1 MPPGHSI
8 PALSWQHLAALALLT
23 ILTAISIKL
32 ARRTINTP
40 REKIL
45 RRSLAT
51 LGLITFT
58 TSCIFYI
65 LPDRRDWSVS
75 LPIQMCDL
83 VALIAPLAILT
94 AARTLRTLLHFWG
107 FALCTQF
114 FFTPV
119 HAPGTTPFIIGWLL
133 HGGILL
139 LAITDAAG
147 LRYKPA
153 RRDLAFALIAG
164 TLYAAIMFTLN
175 RATGFNYGYVGPT
188 KPGTPT
194 IVDALGPYPLR
205 VLWIILIAATAL
217 CIVMLINTTL
227 RRAQKH

>member
-1 MPPGHSI
+1 M
-8 PALSWQHLAALALLT
+8 PALSWQHLTALTLLA

-32 ARRTINTP
+32 ARRTISTP
-40 REKIL
+40 REKIF

-58 TSCIFYI
+58 TSCIFYL
-65 LPDRRDWSVS
+65 LPERRDWSVS

-94 AARTLRTLLHFWG
+94 AARPLRTLLHFWG

-114 FFTPV
+114 FITPV
-119 HAPGTTPFIIGWLL
+119 HTPGTTPFIIGWLL
-133 HGGILL
+133 HAGILL

-153 RRDLAFALIAG
+153 KRDLAFAIFAG
-164 TLYAAIMFTLN
+164 TLYAAIMFILN

-188 KPGTPT
+188 KPGPPT

-205 VLWIILIAATAL
+205 VLWIILIAAAAMCT
-217 CIVMLINTTL
+217 VMLINRVL
-227 RRAQKH
+227 RRSST